1 MAGYSDMELKVVPN
15 ICGKSV
21 LARWEHGGF
30 FISMISRLVLGKP
43 GRLPRSHDAGDRMMT
58 EQSSAFAQ
66 RAGFMAHS
74 ASIIAPFDALV
85 SLQRDE
91 PQRPTNCG
99 RRRAAPSGMPT
110 NQTGLVNYFEH
121 CSLGHSGR
129 PIIGASFGA
138 VMGRPWRCP
147 DHCQ

>member
-1 MAGYSDMELKVVPN
+1 
-15 ICGKSV
+15 
-21 LARWEHGGF
+21 
-30 FISMISRLVLGKP
+30 
-43 GRLPRSHDAGDRMMT
+43 MM
-58 EQSSAFAQ
+58 QSSAFAQ
-66 RAGFMAHS
+66 RAGFMAHLP
-74 ASIIAPFDALV
+74 ASSHPLDALV

-129 PIIGASFGA
+129 PIIAASFGA
-138 VMGRPWRCP
+138 
-147 DHCQ
+147 